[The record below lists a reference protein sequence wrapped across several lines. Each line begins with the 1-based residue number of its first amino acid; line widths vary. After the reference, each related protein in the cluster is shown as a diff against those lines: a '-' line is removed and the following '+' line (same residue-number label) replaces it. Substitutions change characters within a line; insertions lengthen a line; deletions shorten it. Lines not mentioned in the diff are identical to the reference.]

1 MFTGKGGVG
10 KTTLAVATALYLS
23 RQGPTLL
30 VSTDP
35 AGSLREIFALT
46 GGPAEEEVRPGLWV
60 VELTRERVLRLW
72 REKFAGDIYA
82 VLSAF
87 FPVEEDII
95 DYIQGAPGIETEFM
109 LDYLLTH
116 LQSKRYRFLVWDT
129 APTASI
135 LHLLQVQYLFYT
147 HLTQAQK
154 IYLSLRGL
162 FQKADPLALIH
173 KWRKL
178 TEEII
183 AMLKEKT
190 AAWVVA
196 NPERLPVQEALFL
209 AQALA
214 DFGLEVK
221 GFILNKVLPQD
232 LCTTCDFLEEKR
244 KYQKRWRDHLLA
256 QSPYPVKIIPEIVG
270 DLYREETLW
279 QLAQMIQDS
288 RGTYGRKAS
297 V

>member
-10 KTTLAVATALYLS
+10 KTTLAAASALYLA
-23 RQGPTLL
+23 QKAPTLL

-35 AGSLREIFALT
+35 AGSLTEIFGLR
-46 GGPAEEEVRPGLWV
+46 GGPDEEEVRPGLWV

-72 REKFAGDIYA
+72 REKFADDIYA

-87 FPVEEDII
+87 FPVEEEII

-109 LDYLLTH
+109 LDYLLTR
-116 LQSKRYRFLVWDT
+116 LNMGRYRFLIWDT

-135 LHLLQVQYLFYT
+135 LHLLKVQYLFYT

-154 IYLSLRGL
+154 VYLRLKGL
-162 FQKADPLALIH
+162 FKGADPLTLIA

-183 AMLKEKT
+183 TMLKEKT

-214 DFGLEVK
+214 EFGLEVK
-221 GFILNKVLPQD
+221 GFILNKILSQEMCPD
-232 LCTTCDFLEEKR
+232 CAFLEEKR
-244 KYQKRWRDHLLA
+244 RYQENWRDYLLKE
-256 QSPYPVKIIPEIVG
+256 SLYPVKLIPELVG
-270 DLYREETLW
+270 DLYQEENLW
-279 QLAQMIQDS
+279 QLAKLIHTQ
-288 RGTYGRKAS
+288 
-297 V
+297 